1 MTVKTGQLIAGQFVT
16 RDADGYLKNAD
27 ALPAGTLV
35 MDAVNN
41 AAVVTI
47 ANVSTGVYS
56 RSVTLP
62 ALTAGQ
68 TVQVRIAYTVD
79 TVTSGGIVWQDMAD
93 TKLTSDLVDPAVATI
108 QSGLALQASVDDL
121 EGRLTATRAG
131 YLDNL
136 SAGAVAT
143 ASALSTHDG
152 KLDTVD
158 NFVDDLE
165 GRLTS
170 TRAGYLDNLSAGA
183 VPTAAQIAT
192 AVWAASVR
200 TLSSFGTLVA
210 DVATAV
216 WATTTR
222 TLSSFGTLIADIW
235 AYASR
240 TLTQSGASV
249 AATVAGTTITA
260 VRGDTFSAALTN
272 LGAITGYLN
281 IWFTVKL
288 HDEDTDAESVLQ
300 LDSDHGLL
308 YANGATATAAN
319 GSIAVDDI
327 PTGDITVKVAASVMA
342 TMQQCVGHYDV
353 QWQNAAGEIYTL
365 SQGIFQVTLDQTR
378 AVA

>member
-1 MTVKTGQLIAGQFVT
+1 MTVKTGQVIAGQFVT

-27 ALPAGTLV
+27 ALPTGTFV
-35 MDAVNN
+35 MDGVND

-68 TVQVRIAYTVD
+68 AVQVRIAYTLD
-79 TVTSGGIVWQDMAD
+79 AVTSGGIVWEDWAD
-93 TKLTSDLVDPAVATI
+93 TKLTSDLQDPSVATI
-108 QSGLALQASVDDL
+108 QSGLATATALATVQADLDNPSQYKADVSALALQAS
-121 EGRLTATRAG
+121 
-131 YLDNL
+131 
-136 SAGAVAT
+136 
-143 ASALSTHDG
+143 
-152 KLDTVD
+152 
-158 NFVDDLE
+158 VDDLE

-170 TRAGYLDNLSAGA
+170 TRAGYLDNLSAGI
-183 VPTAAQIAT
+183 PTAAAIAT
-192 AVWAASVR
+192 AVWAAGTR

-216 WATTTR
+216 WAATTR

-249 AATVAGTTITA
+249 AATVSGTTITA

-288 HDEDTDAESVLQ
+288 NDEDTDAESVLQ
-300 LDSDHGLL
+300 LDGDTGLL
-308 YANGATATAAN
+308 VVNGATATAAS
-319 GSIAVDDI
+319 GSITVNDI

-342 TMQQCVGHYDV
+342 TMQQCVGRYDI
-353 QWQNAAGEIYTL
+353 QWQNATGEIYTL
-365 SQGIFQVTLDQTR
+365 SQGIFQITLDQTR